1 MLKSNETIFLFD
13 PVIHKNI
20 CSGLLLIFVIPIP
33 AKKESHISTKRKLR
47 VISFP
52 EKLILLGRQT

>member
-20 CSGLLLIFVIPIP
+20 CSGLLLIFVIPFP
-33 AKKESHISTKRKLR
+33 AKKESHISTKKKNRGL
-47 VISFP
+47 SAFP
-52 EKLILLGRQT
+52 KS